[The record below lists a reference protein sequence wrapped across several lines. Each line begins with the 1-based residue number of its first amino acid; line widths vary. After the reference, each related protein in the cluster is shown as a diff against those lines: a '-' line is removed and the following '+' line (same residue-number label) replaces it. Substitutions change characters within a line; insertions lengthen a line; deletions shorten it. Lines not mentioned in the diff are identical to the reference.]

1 MIGTFIAPF
10 YVRVS
15 RVGRVL
21 TTDGNAWERKMTNSI
36 KQMLLMGL
44 VAAFLVGCAQ
54 STTQSTNEAVPASTV
69 AAKSA
74 ESESFYQNEE
84 NRPVDTMV
92 ITARGWG
99 APPKQYYPEGNRR
112 LMAMRAAKLD
122 AYRSLA
128 ERIHGLRIWGGTTVG
143 EMVLE
148 QDQFK
153 VLLDAYVVGAKVL
166 SIMPQ
171 KDGNYEA
178 IVEVEVGRDFL
189 YRALASRNDLMTVP
203 SGYNALPKT
212 AYEEQATQVQ
222 HNDAAETVVSEPQS
236 HSQANFYFAD

>member
-1 MIGTFIAPF
+1 MN
-10 YVRVS
+10 S
-15 RVGRVL
+15 LHSKVL
-21 TTDGNAWERKMTNSI
+21 TSI
-36 KQMLLMGL
+36 AIFLSL
-44 VAAFLVGCAQ
+44 VACSGPANQKIETPLAINEIEKEKKAEIAFESASRQPVG
-54 STTQSTNEAVPASTV
+54 
-69 AAKSA
+69 
-74 ESESFYQNEE
+74 
-84 NRPVDTMV
+84 TMV

-178 IVEVEVGRDFL
+178 IIEIEVDRNFL
-189 YRALASRNDLMTVP
+189 YRALNNRKGLLNVP
-203 SGYNALPKT
+203 PEYGALPKS
-212 AYEEQATQVQ
+212 AYEEQGMGISS
-222 HNDAAETVVSEPQS
+222 DEAAAIEASVSRS
-236 HSQANFYFAD
+236 RANFYFSD

>member
-1 MIGTFIAPF
+1 MKSFAQIPLLLSAVVTLLISGCVAPP
-10 YVRVS
+10 S
-15 RVGRVL
+15 TENAKASEL
-21 TTDGNAWERKMTNSI
+21 LASEQDKSTEKKTD
-36 KQMLLMGL
+36 LY
-44 VAAFLVGCAQ
+44 F
-54 STTQSTNEAVPASTV
+54 
-69 AAKSA
+69 
-74 ESESFYQNEE
+74 ESEMSK
-84 NRPVDTMV
+84 PVGTMV

-128 ERIHGLRIWGGTTVG
+128 ERIHGLRIWGGTTIG

-148 QDQFK
+148 QDEFK

-178 IVEVEVGRDFL
+178 IVEIEVDRDFL
-189 YRALASRNDLMTVP
+189 YRALANRKDLLNVP
-203 SGYNALPKT
+203 PEYGALPKT
-212 AYEEQATQVQ
+212 AYEQQAMGVTKDTEAEKVEQAK
-222 HNDAAETVVSEPQS
+222 ARSR
-236 HSQANFYFAD
+236 ANFYFSD

>member
-1 MIGTFIAPF
+1 
-10 YVRVS
+10 
-15 RVGRVL
+15 
-21 TTDGNAWERKMTNSI
+21 MTNAT
-36 KQMLLMGL
+36 KQLLLISLMTILSAGCSEMATKKTEQTAASS
-44 VAAFLVGCAQ
+44 VATSV
-54 STTQSTNEAVPASTV
+54 EAD
-69 AAKSA
+69 
-74 ESESFYQNEE
+74 SFYQNENNLPAE
-84 NRPVDTMV
+84 TIV

-128 ERIHGLRIWGGTTVG
+128 ERIHGLRIWGGTTIG

-178 IVEVEVGRDFL
+178 IVEIEVDRNFL
-189 YRALASRNDLMTVP
+189 YRALVKRKERITVP
-203 SGYNALPKT
+203 SGYDALPKI
-212 AYEEQATQVQ
+212 AHEEQATMTQQ
-222 HNDAAETVVSEPQS
+222 REPASEEKS
-236 HSQANFYFAD
+236 ELRSQANFYFSD

>member
-1 MIGTFIAPF
+1 
-10 YVRVS
+10 
-15 RVGRVL
+15 
-21 TTDGNAWERKMTNSI
+21 MTNAT
-36 KQMLLMGL
+36 KQLLLISLMAILSAGCSEMATKNTEQSAPPSS
-44 VAAFLVGCAQ
+44 VAT
-54 STTQSTNEAVPASTV
+54 SEEADP
-69 AAKSA
+69 
-74 ESESFYQNEE
+74 FYQNENNLPAE
-84 NRPVDTMV
+84 TIV

-112 LMAMRAAKLD
+112 LMTMRAAKLD

-178 IVEVEVGRDFL
+178 IVEIEVDRDFL
-189 YRALASRNDLMTVP
+189 YRALAKRKERITVP
-203 SGYNALPKT
+203 SGYDALPKT
-212 AYEEQATQVQ
+212 AHEKQPATAQHREPAREEK
-222 HNDAAETVVSEPQS
+222 SELR
-236 HSQANFYFAD
+236 SQANFYFSD

>member
-1 MIGTFIAPF
+1 MKSLNRFPLMACAL
-10 YVRVS
+10 VS
-15 RVGRVL
+15 
-21 TTDGNAWERKMTNSI
+21 
-36 KQMLLMGL
+36 LLSACASSTPSDSSS
-44 VAAFLVGCAQ
+44 VAELEVSSVQ
-54 STTQSTNEAVPASTV
+54 
-69 AAKSA
+69 AKSDQA
-74 ESESFYQNEE
+74 QLLFAGGGDQ
-84 NRPVDTMV
+84 PVDTMV

-128 ERIHGLRIWGGTTVG
+128 ERIHGLRIWGGSTIG

-148 QDQFK
+148 QDEFK

-178 IVEVEVGRDFL
+178 IVEIEVDRDFL
-189 YRALASRNDLMTVP
+189 YRALADRKRKNLLNVP
-203 SGYNALPKT
+203 PEYGALPRT
-212 AYEEQATQVQ
+212 AYEQQNMGMEKEEVAHKETQP
-222 HNDAAETVVSEPQS
+222 ESRS
-236 HSQANFYFAD
+236 SANFYFSD

>member
-1 MIGTFIAPF
+1 M
-10 YVRVS
+10 
-15 RVGRVL
+15 
-21 TTDGNAWERKMTNSI
+21 KNSI

-44 VAAFLVGCAQ
+44 VTVLVAGCSQ
-54 STTQSTNEAVPASTV
+54 STTKSTDETAPASTL
-69 AAKSA
+69 AA
-74 ESESFYQNEE
+74 ESAQPESFYQNEK
-84 NRPVDTMV
+84 NQPVDTMV

-189 YRALASRNDLMTVP
+189 YRALANRKGLMTVP

-212 AYEEQATQVQ
+212 AYEAQATQVED
-222 HNDAAETVVSEPQS
+222 NDTVKGAVSKS

>member
-1 MIGTFIAPF
+1 
-10 YVRVS
+10 
-15 RVGRVL
+15 
-21 TTDGNAWERKMTNSI
+21 MTNSI

-54 STTQSTNEAVPASTV
+54 STTQSADETVPASTAV
-69 AAKSA
+69 AETA
-74 ESESFYQNEE
+74 EFEPFYQNEK
-84 NRPVDTMV
+84 NRPVDTLV

-222 HNDAAETVVSEPQS
+222 HDDMAEAAVSES

>member
-1 MIGTFIAPF
+1 
-10 YVRVS
+10 
-15 RVGRVL
+15 
-21 TTDGNAWERKMTNSI
+21 MTNSI

-44 VAAFLVGCAQ
+44 VVSLVVGCSQ
-54 STTQSTNEAVPASTV
+54 STTKPTDETAPAST
-69 AAKSA
+69 AAELA
-74 ESESFYQNEE
+74 EPKSFYQNEK
-84 NRPVDTMV
+84 NRPVDTLV

-203 SGYNALPKT
+203 SGYSALPKT

-222 HNDAAETVVSEPQS
+222 QHEAVEDVVSES

>member
-1 MIGTFIAPF
+1 MKSLNRFPLM
-10 YVRVS
+10 VS
-15 RVGRVL
+15 AVV
-21 TTDGNAWERKMTNSI
+21 W
-36 KQMLLMGL
+36 LLS
-44 VAAFLVGCAQ
+44 GCA
-54 STTQSTNEAVPASTV
+54 SSGPDENAS
-69 AAKSA
+69 SA
-74 ESESFYQNEE
+74 EIEVISAQDKASQAQLLFEGEH
-84 NRPVDTMV
+84 NRPMDTMV

-148 QDQFK
+148 QDEFK

-166 SIMPQ
+166 SIMAQ

-178 IVEVEVGRDFL
+178 IVEIEVDRDFL
-189 YRALASRNDLMTVP
+189 YRALADRKRKGLLNVP
-203 SGYNALPKT
+203 PEYGALPRT
-212 AYEEQATQVQ
+212 AYEQQNMGMQQGEAAHKEQQ
-222 HNDAAETVVSEPQS
+222 SES
-236 HSQANFYFAD
+236 RSSANFYFSD